1 MESAAAE
8 EEAKSSPER
17 KHWCWRGL
25 MERAML
31 VPKSLPVGQEENG
44 TRGPGRALAVA
55 KPVPQHWGSRVGKA
69 VPPSGDKG
77 TCGG

>member
-1 MESAAAE
+1 
-8 EEAKSSPER
+8 
-17 KHWCWRGL
+17 